1 MQARWITFFLGQT
14 IFDLVAPIFVGI
26 SIGCLVPLKRIV
38 TRIGIG
44 LGAIFLS
51 GFVAVFAVSGGAIA
65 YSHGFEHAL
74 RTKVGFDR
82 LQQWSQEA
90 LVRFQNGQ
98 IKSAGE
104 PYFAN
109 PGDVLISTNDLPEFL
124 KTGVF
129 KPIDFNSEE
138 PEVSVCKPGGRIGAS
153 QNCIAI
159 SWHLHGVLVGSSDFT
174 NQWNPWYFKR
184 NYTWSLC
191 VLRDGIIFVMKL
203 ICFALKEE
211 AAPFRKIAGGKS
223 GITILLT
230 GIGRAERREIH
241 SRISEFL

>member
-1 MQARWITFFLGQT
+1 MRKFRIIFIFLLIGLPPIGKYLSDFMDGYFCKPDGLLAWGYWQM
-14 IFDLVAPIFVGI
+14 IFSFVAPIFVGI
-26 SIGCLVPLKRIV
+26 AIGCLVPVKRIV

-51 GFVAVFAVSGGAIA
+51 VFLIPFAVPAGAIA

-74 RTKVGFDR
+74 RSQVGVDR

-90 LVRFQNGQ
+90 LGQFQNGE

-129 KPIDFNSEE
+129 KPIDFAPEE

-159 SWHLHGVLVGSSDFT
+159 SWHLHGVLVGPPSFT
-174 NQWNPWYFKR
+174 NEWNPWY
-184 NYTWSLC
+184 C
-191 VLRDGIIFVMKL
+191 
-203 ICFALKEE
+203 KEI
-211 AAPFRKIAGGKS
+211 APGVYVYYAM
-223 GITILLT
+223 
-230 GIGRAERREIH
+230 E
-241 SRISEFL
+241 

>member
-1 MQARWITFFLGQT
+1 MKKIRITFAILLLGLPRTGSYLSNFKDGYFCKPDGLLSFGYGQM
-14 IFDLVAPIFVGI
+14 ISDLVAPIFVGI
-26 SIGCLVPLKRIV
+26 SIGCLVPVKRIV

-44 LGAIFLS
+44 LSAIFLS
-51 GFVAVFAVSGGAIA
+51 GFVAVFAVPGGAIA

-74 RTKVGFDR
+74 RTKVGVDR

-90 LVRFQNGQ
+90 LVRFQSGQ

-129 KPIDFNSEE
+129 KPVDFNPGE
-138 PEVSVCKPGGRIGAS
+138 PEVSVCKPGGRIGAR

-159 SWHLHGVLVGSSDFT
+159 SWHLHGVLVGPSDFT
-174 NQWNPWYFKR
+174 NQWKPWYFKE
-184 NYTWSLC
+184 
-191 VLRDGIIFVMKL
+191 I
-203 ICFALKEE
+203 
-211 AAPFRKIAGGKS
+211 APGVYVYY
-223 GITILLT
+223 
-230 GIGRAERREIH
+230 EVE
-241 SRISEFL
+241 